1 MIVYLRCGN
10 NNTADSVFNLF
21 TKAVETFGCPLRV
34 RADRGTENTKVAD
47 YMIAQGGSQNC
58 PFICG
63 RSVHNQRI
71 ERLWRDLFT
80 GCTTVFY
87 NLFYFMEDNGFI
99 DPDDTV
105 ELFCLQYVFI
115 PRINVSLGQF
125 ISTWNY
131 HPLRSA
137 SNKSPYQLWTVG
149 RHPET
154 LHSNV
159 SVLLKFSQAELYGTV
174 LILF

>member
-1 MIVYLRCGN
+1 MV
-10 NNTADSVFNLF
+10 SVTLVRQLLGLPDLF
-21 TKAVETFGCPLRV
+21 RRPCNQ
-34 RADRGTENTKVAD
+34 RGL
-47 YMIAQGGSQNC
+47 YSC

-87 NLFYFMEDNGFI
+87 NLFYFMEDVGILN
-99 DPDDTV
+99 PDDTA
-105 ELFCLQYVFI
+105 ELFCLQYVFV
-115 PRINVSLGQF
+115 PRINVSLSQF
-125 ISTWNY
+125 VSTWNY

-154 LHSNV
+154 ENVNV
-159 SVLLKFSQAELYGTV
+159 SFFCCIPQLRPN
-174 LILF
+174 

>member
-1 MIVYLRCGN
+1 
-10 NNTADSVFNLF
+10 
-21 TKAVETFGCPLRV
+21 
-34 RADRGTENTKVAD
+34 
-47 YMIAQGGSQNC
+47 
-58 PFICG
+58 
-63 RSVHNQRI
+63 
-71 ERLWRDLFT
+71 
-80 GCTTVFY
+80 
-87 NLFYFMEDNGFI
+87 MEGNGFI

-105 ELFCLQYVFI
+105 EQLCLQYVFI

-137 SNKSPYQLWTVG
+137 SNKSLYELWTVG
-149 RHPET
+149 RHPEI

-159 SVLLKFSQAELYGTV
+159 SVLLKFSQAELYGAV